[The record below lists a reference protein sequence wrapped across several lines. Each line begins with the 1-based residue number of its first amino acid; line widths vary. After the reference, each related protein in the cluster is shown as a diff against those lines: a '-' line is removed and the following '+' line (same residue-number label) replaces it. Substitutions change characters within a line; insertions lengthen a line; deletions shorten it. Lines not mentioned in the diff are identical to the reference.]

1 MVYTQIL
8 LALVIQKIIL
18 VTMDL
23 LTIKREMD
31 LETIQNSIQSTTF
44 RISFLKSM
52 KKSK

>member
-1 MVYTQIL
+1 MVCIQIL

-31 LETIQNSIQSTTF
+31 LETIQNSIQ
-44 RISFLKSM
+44 
-52 KKSK
+52 

>member
-1 MVYTQIL
+1 MVCTQIL

-31 LETIQNSIQSTTF
+31 LETIQNSIQ
-44 RISFLKSM
+44 
-52 KKSK
+52 